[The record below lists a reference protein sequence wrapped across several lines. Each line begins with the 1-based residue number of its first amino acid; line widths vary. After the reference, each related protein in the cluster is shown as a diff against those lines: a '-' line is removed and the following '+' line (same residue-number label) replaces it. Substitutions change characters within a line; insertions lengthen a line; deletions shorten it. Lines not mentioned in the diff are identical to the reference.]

1 VSERDSRFS
10 FDQIYHTLRKI
21 EAVTST
27 LNSDNPTDNCIL
39 ELDDVLEAV
48 CTKVGTNT
56 ILKVER
62 RQEQEGYEV

>member
-1 VSERDSRFS
+1 MLWSERDSRFP
-10 FDQIYHTLRKI
+10 FDQIYHTLRKV
-21 EAVTST
+21 EAVTSA

-56 ILKVER
+56 ILIVDR
-62 RQEQEGYEV
+62 H